1 MPKHI
6 GGLKRNTFKTPEMNS
21 QFERWESYTNYN
33 FSVKISKGENFVQ
46 IKNSL
51 HH

>member
-6 GGLKRNTFKTPEMNS
+6 GELKRNTFKTPGINS
-21 QFERWESYTNYN
+21 QFGRWESYTNYN
-33 FSVKISKGENFVQ
+33 SSGKVSKAKNFVQ